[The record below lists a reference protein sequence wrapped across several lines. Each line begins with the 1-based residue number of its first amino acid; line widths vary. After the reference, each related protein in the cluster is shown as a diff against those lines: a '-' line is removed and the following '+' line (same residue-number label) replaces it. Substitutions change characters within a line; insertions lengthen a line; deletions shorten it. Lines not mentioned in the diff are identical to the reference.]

1 MKLTRIVSIV
11 ALLIY
16 IGLWV
21 LALNGASSLIIPL
34 VVPLILAAMVAGG
47 VALERFIGVTPRK
60 PKFQDRDESQK

>member
-1 MKLTRIVSIV
+1 MRLTRIVSIV
-11 ALLIY
+11 ALLLY